1 MFNLIEGFWSW
12 LVDGQL
18 EQSVWIH
25 HPDDDEV
32 RSMLLD
38 ARRNVDFDVPVSI
51 SAGEDLTCD
60 FDTGTV
66 DYTLE
71 PSCFIMIH
79 VYHTGL
85 RFWAKPIQVT
95 SYRLEPKGE

>member
-1 MFNLIEGFWSW
+1 MFDWIEDFWSW

-32 RSMLLD
+32 RSILLE
-38 ARRNVDFDVPVSI
+38 ARSNVDFDVPISI
-51 SAGEDLTCD
+51 NAGEDLKCEL
-60 FDTGTV
+60 DTGTV
-66 DYTLE
+66 HYTLE
-71 PSCFIMIH
+71 PSSFIMIH

-85 RFWAKPIQVT
+85 RFWAKPIQVA
-95 SYRLEPKGE
+95 SYHLEPKGE